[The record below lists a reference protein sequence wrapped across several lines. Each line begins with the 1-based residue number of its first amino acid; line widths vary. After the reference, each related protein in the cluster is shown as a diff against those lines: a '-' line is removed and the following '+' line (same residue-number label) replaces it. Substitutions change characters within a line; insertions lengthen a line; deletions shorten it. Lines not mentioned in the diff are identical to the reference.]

1 VELPREITR
10 VAATYDRDQI
20 RIALTQNDPAISCY
34 LDLETGTVVN
44 IDERDSSPATEQL
57 RNQIMDGYGDRY
69 RYIPGGNTGAD
80 TDAVNSWL
88 EAEGL

>member
-1 VELPREITR
+1 
-10 VAATYDRDQI
+10 VAATHDRDQI

-34 LDLETGTVVN
+34 LDLETGTVVH
-44 IDERDSSPATEQL
+44 IDERDSSPDTEQL

-69 RYIPGGNTGAD
+69 RYIPGGKAGAD
-80 TDAVNSWL
+80 AGDVSSWL